1 MPLAPARTFALAA
14 LAVLALAITAP
25 IAQASPHSRFFLS
38 PSHNISCEVD
48 VGVAGIPEQ
57 AYCQTMSPRA
67 SATLTASGKLKTC
80 HGTRCIGNPPEHDPT
95 LAYGRSFV
103 SGPFRC
109 VSRASGVTCL
119 AGKRGFTISR
129 AGVAAVR

>member
-1 MPLAPARTFALAA
+1 MPLAHARTLALAA
-14 LAVLALAITAP
+14 LALALTTP
-25 IAQASPHSRFFLS
+25 LAQASPHSRFFLS

-57 AYCQTMSPRA
+57 AYCQSMSPPA
-67 SATLTASGKLKTC
+67 SATLTARGKLKTC
-80 HGTRCIGNPPEHDPT
+80 RGANCIGNPPEHDPT

-109 VSRASGVTCL
+109 TSRASGVTCR
-119 AGKRGFTISR
+119 AGTRGFTISR
-129 AGVAAVR
+129 AGVTAVR